1 MKKWMLSL
9 LVAMSMLLVACSS
22 DGQAPLQEEVLSFIN
37 DCSNNYITCNQ
48 YKQDD
53 IKAFTYQGMV
63 AERTYF
69 AVKIPSG
76 EYQIFWESANGFIWD
91 TLSNL
96 PHLRTIVDGLF

>member
-1 MKKWMLSL
+1 MVLL

-22 DGQAPLQEEVLSFIN
+22 GGQASLEEEVLSFIN
-37 DCSNNYITCNQ
+37 DCSNNYTTCNQ

-53 IKAFTYQGMV
+53 IETFTYQGMV

-69 AVKIPSG
+69 AVQIPGG
-76 EYQIFWESANGFIWD
+76 EYQIFWQSTNGFKWD